1 MVVTDAIVRLLPG
14 ALGDEQSAVED
25 SFSADLL
32 EYPQFTRPR
41 EFRGQRV
48 PDVLLSGD
56 HARIAAWRRQQ
67 AMERTRTRRPD
78 LLAGGE
84 LEKE

>member
-14 ALGDEQSAVED
+14 ALGDEQSAAED

-41 EFRGQRV
+41 DFRGLGV